1 MKERIITVGI
11 GMVLLSSCVSTQKHN
26 ELEARYRN
34 SMRENTKLQKD
45 SNALKKLQKEHHSL
59 QESKNQLALE
69 KDNLQNELA
78 SLNQNYRSLKEDYEA
93 LSSKNSVML
102 KENAEKNRQLL
113 SDLEKTRSELNNK
126 KASLAKTELELADK
140 INRINN
146 LEALLSKQKQ
156 TLTDLKNNVKKA
168 LKSYDGKGLTVE
180 EKEGKVYIS
189 MENKLLFASG
199 KWIVGEEGVTT
210 LKQVSKVLREEE
222 DLNILIEGHTDNV
235 EFNGATVVK
244 DNWDLSV
251 MRATSITKI
260 LEKNGLSS
268 IQMTAAGR
276 GAYIPIADNNSPEGK
291 AKNRRVE
298 IILTPNYNQI
308 LKILDEM

>member
-11 GMVLLSSCVSTQKHN
+11 GIVLLSSCVSTQKHN

-34 SMRENTKLQKD
+34 SMRENTKLRKD

-59 QESKNQLALE
+59 QESKNLLALE
-69 KDNLQNELA
+69 KENLQNELA